1 MDISLSNVSEL
12 AFQQLYL
19 SVIGTLVGGIVGF
32 ALAVW
37 VRRRPRWASVLIG
50 LAEVIQTIPGIALL
64 AFLLLAFGLGDTT
77 LIVGLGL
84 YAILPILQN
93 TYEGLVSVDPVY
105 LGIGTGMGMTPGEI
119 FRQIELPLAFPFIL
133 AGLRIALV
141 TSIGVATIGVFV
153 GSGGLGTLIYR
164 GLQLID
170 IQVILA
176 GAIPAGLLAI
186 LLEVGLSL
194 LERKLSQ
201 NVKSNT

>member
-19 SVIGTLVGGIVGF
+19 SVFGTLVGGIVGF
-32 ALAVW
+32 ILAIW

-105 LGIGTGMGMTPGEI
+105 LGIGTGMGMTSGEI
-119 FRQIELPLAFPFIL
+119 FRQIELPLALPFIL

-186 LLEVGLSL
+186 LLEVVLSL

-201 NVKSNT
+201 NVKSNA